1 MDNQD
6 YNHLYKITMKAVVF
20 CIISIC
26 LIAYVKHSTQPPE
39 VIEDISKILPKI
51 IVVVIPLELIGWILL
66 KNFRANT

>member
-26 LIAYVKHSTQPPE
+26 LVAYVKHSAQPPE

-51 IVVVIPLELIGWILL
+51 IIVVIPLELIGWILL